1 METIFVMCFHNKI
14 SIFAPFRTT
23 FKIYKKTV
31 MQIKTLLVTLVAG
44 TLLLGSCNTFKSSK
58 VQLKTLAD
66 SAAYAIGIDIGN
78 NIKKNL
84 PTAPGGK
91 DLDQKIILA
100 AFTSALNGDSSQIPS
115 ATVQTV
121 TQSYFMKAQQVE
133 SGKAGE
139 AGQKFLDE
147 NGKRAGVLTTASGL
161 QYEIMKEG
169 TGPKPLAT
177 DTVIVHYHGT
187 TIEGKVFD
195 SSVDRKEPAKF
206 PVNQVI
212 PGWTEA
218 LQLMP
223 VGSKWKLVIPAQLA
237 YGERGAGA
245 DIKPNSVL
253 IFEVELIEIKK

>member
-1 METIFVMCFHNKI
+1 
-14 SIFAPFRTT
+14 
-23 FKIYKKTV
+23 
-31 MQIKTLLVTLVAG
+31 MQIKSLIITLIVGSLF
-44 TLLLGSCNTFKSSK
+44 LGSCNTFKSSK
-58 VQLKTLAD
+58 VELKTLAD

-100 AFTSALNGDSSQIPS
+100 AFTSALNGDSSQI
-115 ATVQTV
+115 AAAKITAC
-121 TQSYFMKAQQVE
+121 TQSYFMKAQQLE

-139 AGQKFLDE
+139 AGKKFLEE
-147 NGKRAGVLTTASGL
+147 NLKRAGVKATASGL
-161 QYEIMKEG
+161 QYEIIKEG

-177 DTVIVHYHGT
+177 DTVLVDYHGT

-195 SSVDRKEPAKF
+195 SSVERKQPAKF

-218 LQLMP
+218 LQLMS
-223 VGSKWKLVIPAQLA
+223 VGSKYKLVIPAELA

-253 IFEVELIEIKK
+253 VFEVELLEIKK

>member
-1 METIFVMCFHNKI
+1 
-14 SIFAPFRTT
+14 
-23 FKIYKKTV
+23 
-31 MQIKTLLVTLVAG
+31 MQIKSLVVTLVAG

-58 VQLKTLAD
+58 VELKTLAD
-66 SAAYAIGIDIGN
+66 SASYAIGIDIGN

-91 DLDQKIILA
+91 DLNQKIILS
-100 AFTSALNGDSSQIPS
+100 AFTSALNGDSSQIS
-115 ATVQTV
+115 SLKIQGV

-133 SGKAGE
+133 SGKASE
-139 AGQKFLDE
+139 AGKKFLAE
-147 NGKRAGVLTTASGL
+147 NAKRPGVKTTASGL
-161 QYEIMKEG
+161 QYEVIKEG

-177 DTVIVHYHGT
+177 DTVVVHYHGT
-187 TIEGKVFD
+187 TIEGVVFD

-223 VGSKWKLVIPAQLA
+223 VGSKWKLVIPSEIA

-245 DIKPNSVL
+245 NIKPNSVL
-253 IFEVELIEIKK
+253 VFEVELLEIKK